1 MATQLS
7 KRRKN
12 ELKDIAQQLGLST
25 EGVREDLVDRIKS
38 HVAKHGSSDPSLHH
52 LVREDSSRAGHRL
65 ASLSSANEDDDTSD
79 GTSQSRS
86 TRSSPRKKTAL
97 DSRDSTAS
105 RSGSDSDST
114 EDPLSE
120 HQVRNFMSHVQD
132 EVHEASDLA
141 HSLEHIL
148 QEKYQTSKE
157 SLRRASKD
165 LTSSVTHTIDGVK
178 DAVNGVG
185 SKQHKSKGAHRG
197 SRRHNDDE
205 DESHRRRSGH
215 HRHRHHRGV
224 DAWYRCVVEEVKHR
238 FVDCA
243 GACGFSTCMSRNWQR
258 VHDLGSSSIG
268 FVWIT
273 FILELAVFMSAAYS
287 HHEHHDKESW
297 SSCFGFFT
305 NWPNFLLPFFAYY
318 GALFVIPTLLSQLF
332 NVDRARKVRHDVD
345 EHHHHKPSMTGLLSR
360 TTTSGLSY
368 FVFKFAMTYLLSQY
382 TLHHPVSSVSK
393 LTETA
398 KEAAETVASYTG
410 FAHNHHSHHLWS
422 DCEVVAEVFRF
433 VPASLSLATSGV
445 GTVLALAEAVVSKRK

>member
-12 ELKDIAQQLGLST
+12 ELK
-25 EGVREDLVDRIKS
+25 GVRSVMFYPRQS

-258 VHDLGSSSIG
+258 
-268 FVWIT
+268 
-273 FILELAVFMSAAYS
+273 
-287 HHEHHDKESW
+287 DKESW